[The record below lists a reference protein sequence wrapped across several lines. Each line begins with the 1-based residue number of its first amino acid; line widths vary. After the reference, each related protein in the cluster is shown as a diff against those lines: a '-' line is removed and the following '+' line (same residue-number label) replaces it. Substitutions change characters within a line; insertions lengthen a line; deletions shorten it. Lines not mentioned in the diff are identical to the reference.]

1 MTKLLKFFLCFC
13 AYLLMAG
20 GLQAEEVTE
29 DVSANLGAIRGRIV
43 DEAKHTLPGASIW
56 ISSLQEG
63 AVSDVDGY
71 YSLSNLN
78 PGTYTLE
85 VTYVGFA
92 PKEVLV
98 EVVAGK
104 TTSLDIVLHEGIQLN
119 EVSVVGAFRGQR
131 RALNAQKNEVGIV
144 DVVSSDQIG
153 KFPDANIGDALK
165 RISGINVQYASDPY
179 WGEKAAHF
187 YYLLDAHQDFA
198 DAQSIEIQ
206 TFPVEKKIPVLDVNN
221 PKTMLYVYEPGDM
234 ASFVIQDQITIDHE
248 EYVVV
253 ASEMPVSNGQ
263 IDPQTPYDHA
273 QGLILKKDMVY

>member
-13 AYLLMAG
+13 ASLLMAG

-56 ISSLQEG
+56 IASLQEG

-78 PGTYTLE
+78 PGTYTLK

-92 PKEVLV
+92 PKEVSV

-131 RALNAQKNEVGIV
+131 RALNAQKNESVTC
-144 DVVSSDQIG
+144 S
-153 KFPDANIGDALK
+153 
-165 RISGINVQYASDPY
+165 
-179 WGEKAAHF
+179 W
-187 YYLLDAHQDFA
+187 
-198 DAQSIEIQ
+198 
-206 TFPVEKKIPVLDVNN
+206 T
-221 PKTMLYVYEPGDM
+221 
-234 ASFVIQDQITIDHE
+234 
-248 EYVVV
+248 
-253 ASEMPVSNGQ
+253 
-263 IDPQTPYDHA
+263 
-273 QGLILKKDMVY
+273 